1 MASMSL
7 LLIILLSIGFITE
20 ASGVIPLGSSLYPA
34 SNPSSWLSPS
44 GLFAFGFYQ
53 QGGGGGGGGG
63 GYAVGIWL
71 IGAGEQNMIVVW
83 TAHRD
88 EAIRFPGTVLSLTKD
103 GMLLLNIDREGEKR
117 VADNE
122 DAADSASML
131 DSGNFVLYNIHGDVI
146 WETFRYP
153 TDTILGGQVLSS
165 GHELV
170 SSLSATDQSSGRF
183 NLSMQTDGNLV
194 LYPMKSDD
202 APQDAYWSSDICTAS
217 RVTCNL
223 SLDNRTGCLT
233 LINEEESIG
242 SVNDCSSMADTNK
255 TNVIYRA
262 SLDSDGVFRL
272 YSHWRD
278 RNGKLIPNSLWA
290 ASPNGCQTKS
300 LCGFN
305 SFCKIANNRSQCH
318 CLPGFSYLG
327 SYETSL
333 GCGRNYSEADCK
345 GGKRNEVLFSI
356 TKMENLSCDDPPYFR
371 ERMTAEECS
380 NTCLEDCY
388 CGAATLSG
396 GYCQKLKLPLMYVKN
411 DSSDP
416 SILFMKVA
424 SKSISEERNKI
435 HPDNLTPP
443 IGNKLHKNEIVKILL
458 LTIGLMLLLFVTVIV
473 TAFFIYKNRTL
484 RYKRL
489 SRTKDDDGLTK
500 ELTLQL
506 FSYKELK
513 RATKN
518 FREKLGNGGFGTVYK
533 GTLYR
538 GKKAIAVKKLDKLV
552 EDGRR
557 EFCAEMR
564 VIGRTHHKNLVRLLG
579 YCAMDSKRLLVYE
592 YMSNGSLAD
601 LLFKSSSRPDWNVRV
616 RIAVDVARGIMYLHE
631 ECEAP
636 IMHCDIKPQNIL
648 MDDHWNA
655 KISDFGLAKLLMA
668 DQTATLTRAR
678 GTRGYWAPEW
688 QKNTP
693 ISVKVDVFS
702 FGVVLLEIICC
713 RKNMYFPTTN
723 PDEVVLSTWA
733 YKCYEARE
741 LEKLVLGEQV
751 EKKSLEKMVK
761 VALWCVQDEPVLRPA
776 MKNVVLML
784 EGVTDVTSPP
794 SPTIAASCT

>member
-7 LLIILLSIGFITE
+7 VLIILLSIGFITE

-34 SNPSSWLSPS
+34 SNSSSWLSPS

-53 QGGGGGGGGG
+53 GGGGG

-83 TAHRD
+83 TARRD
-88 EAIRFPGTVLSLTKD
+88 EAIQFSGTVLSLTKD
-103 GMLLLNIDREGEKR
+103 GMLLLNIDGEGEKL
-117 VADNE
+117 VADNKE
-122 DAADSASML
+122 AANSASML

-153 TDTILGGQVLSS
+153 TDTILGGEVLSS

-170 SSLSATDQSSGRF
+170 SSLSDTNQSSGRF
-183 NLSMQTDGNLV
+183 HLAMQTDGNLV
-194 LYPMKSDD
+194 LYPMESDNG
-202 APQDAYWSSDICTAS
+202 PRDAYWGIDTCLSSG
-217 RVTCNL
+217 VTCNL
-223 SLDNRTGCLT
+223 SLDNRTGCLK
-233 LINEEESIG
+233 LINEEGHSIRNVG
-242 SVNDCSSMADTNK
+242 NCSSMADRNK

-278 RNGKLIPNSLWA
+278 RNGKLKTNFLWA
-290 ASPNGCQTKS
+290 PLANVCQTKS
-300 LCGFN
+300 ACGFN
-305 SFCKIANNRSQCH
+305 SFCEIAINRSPCR

-327 SYETSL
+327 PNQTSL
-333 GCGRNYSEADCK
+333 GCGRNYSEADCE
-345 GGKRNEVLFSI
+345 GGKGNEFLFSI
-356 TKMENLSCDDPPYFR
+356 TKMENLSCDDPAYFQ

-388 CGAATLSG
+388 CGAATLSD
-396 GYCQKLKLPLMYVKN
+396 GYCQKLKLPLRYVKN
-411 DSSDP
+411 DSPDP
-416 SILFMKVA
+416 SILFMKVG
-424 SKSISEERNKI
+424 SKSVSEERNKT
-435 HPDNLTPP
+435 HPDNPTTP

-484 RYKRL
+484 RHKRL
-489 SRTKDDDGLTK
+489 SRAKDDDGLTK

-518 FREKLGNGGFGTVYK
+518 FREELGKGAFGTVYK

-552 EDGRR
+552 EEGRR

-601 LLFKSSSRPDWNVRV
+601 LLFKSNTLPDWNDRV
-616 RIAVDVARGIMYLHE
+616 RIALDVARGILYLHE

-668 DQTATLTRAR
+668 DQTATLTVVR
-678 GTRGYWAPEW
+678 GTRGYLAPEW
-688 QKNTP
+688 EKNTP

-713 RKNMYFPTTN
+713 RKNMYFQTTN

-761 VALWCVQDEPVLRPA
+761 VALWCVQEEPVLRPA

-794 SPTIAASCT
+794 STTIAASST